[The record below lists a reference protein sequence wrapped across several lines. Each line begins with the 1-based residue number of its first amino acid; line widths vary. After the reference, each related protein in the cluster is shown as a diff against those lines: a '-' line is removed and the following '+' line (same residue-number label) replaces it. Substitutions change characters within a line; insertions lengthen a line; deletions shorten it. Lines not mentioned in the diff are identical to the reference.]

1 PERKKVAVI
10 MGGYSFERHIS
21 VESGRNIF
29 EKLSSSATYEP
40 LPVFL
45 AGSPGSS
52 NHALFQIPVNLLLK
66 DNADDIRDKI
76 LNFKKHPLTEFIK
89 NECADLTAKYASKD
103 VVFEPKQ
110 LSYEQLAET
119 VDAVFIALHGR
130 PGEDGEVQ

>member
-1 PERKKVAVI
+1 
-10 MGGYSFERHIS
+10 
-21 VESGRNIF
+21 
-29 EKLSSSATYEP
+29 
-40 LPVFL
+40 
-45 AGSPGSS
+45 
-52 NHALFQIPVNLLLK
+52 
-66 DNADDIRDKI
+66 IRDKI

-130 PGEDGEVQ
+130 PGEDGEVQSKLDQIGLPYNGSSVASSRITINKFETLRILREHGFPTANQMLVLKND